1 MIKINVV
8 PQMADL
14 MVNLITISNFA
25 ALFWNC
31 KAVDRA
37 SDLMKIPT

>member
-1 MIKINVV
+1 MVNIKAV

-14 MVNLITISNFA
+14 MVNLITISNSDAFF
-25 ALFWNC
+25 LNC

-37 SDLMKIPT
+37 LD

>member
-1 MIKINVV
+1 MVIMNAVQQI
-8 PQMADL
+8 ADL

-25 ALFWNC
+25 ALFLNC

-37 SDLMKIPT
+37 SD